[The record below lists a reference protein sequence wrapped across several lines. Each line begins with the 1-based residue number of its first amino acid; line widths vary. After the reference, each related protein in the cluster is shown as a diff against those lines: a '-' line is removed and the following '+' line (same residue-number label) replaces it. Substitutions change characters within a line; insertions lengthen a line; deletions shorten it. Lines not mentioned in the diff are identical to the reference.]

1 MIIHAKMDFTGVLC
15 LLSFF
20 MALRLM
26 GFRFFRP
33 TVCPKCQMDETTA
46 RRELWRILNAASG
59 VGLQQCMEE
68 LKQQEVDDEGDEGD
82 EGDEL
87 SLIHI

>member
-1 MIIHAKMDFTGVLC
+1 M
-15 LLSFF
+15 
-20 MALRLM
+20 RLM

-33 TVCPKCQMDETTA
+33 TVCPKCQTDETTA

-68 LKQQEVDDEGDEGD
+68 LKQQQEVYDESDGGDEGD
-82 EGDEL
+82 EGDGGDE
-87 SLIHI
+87 SDGGATRTDAK